1 MLERLKNWWHRTTT
15 NPCENCEEPVKV
27 TAYRKTGRTETGT
40 WWAGGGV
47 ELECPNCG
55 HTFWIKQ

>member
-1 MLERLKNWWHRTTT
+1 MTT
-15 NPCENCEEPVKV
+15 NPCENCGETVKV
-27 TAYRKTGRTETGT
+27 AAYGKTGRTGKGT

-55 HTFWIKQ
+55 HTFWIKK